1 MTEGYDAVLRSFP
14 FFITHRPS
22 ANKVIQMCLV
32 RMLNLLN
39 PVILIKRSETV
50 LKTTYLSLCMVS
62 SSGGYSSDISN
73 ADMIRNT
80 SAPGECFINCSSIVI
95 EQTSSAYTIVLYFT
109 TDNTKIFSRLRVK
122 WFRYQVPYYPNSNA
136 SFNFMELCITL
147 SGDVHP
153 LPGPDNVKGRKVPV
167 YTGNQSRKYKTGHGR
182 VSDNC
187 IRVQLTNSRATK
199 HGNQNKLL
207 KIAHLNAQSLKC
219 RHRFLEIKE
228 MASKKD
234 FDVLSFSETWFNS
247 TVSNASIEIE
257 GYRVYRLDRIGKTG
271 GGVCA
276 YIKNNLK
283 AKILKDLTGISES
296 GFHQLWLQVQNKKL
310 RSILV
315 YIAYRPEIGLECLQN
330 DLMPNYVE
338 ALSLNRDIVLTGD
351 MNCNLLTDN
360 PKGNALRSFCADINS
375 TQLIDKPTRVTKTS
389 STLVDVVMVSNP
401 ELVKT
406 SDVIDLTISN
416 HFLVFAVLNLKQ
428 PKASPSYI
436 ITRSFKNYSS
446 EKFAND
452 ISTIP
457 WDVLDLLP
465 TVDEKLDAFNDL
477 FLTCLDKHAPVKK
490 IRIKHKACP
499 FMTDDIKQLIIT
511 RNSLHRSAR
520 LFGSPNEWKAFSEK
534 KREVKLATKSAE
546 IAYYNKQV
554 TENKNHSAS
563 IWKTIRQALP
573 QKAAHSV
580 HYTKDTDV
588 LTEEFNK
595 FFISVGETAAPS
607 AANLASAYGLAT
619 KEVTPRVFDTSTTT
633 TTFISYLKL
642 THRVLQ
648 FFVQVDTGRS
658 EFNELIESDCH

>member
-1 MTEGYDAVLRSFP
+1 
-14 FFITHRPS
+14 
-22 ANKVIQMCLV
+22 
-32 RMLNLLN
+32 
-39 PVILIKRSETV
+39 
-50 LKTTYLSLCMVS
+50 
-62 SSGGYSSDISN
+62 
-73 ADMIRNT
+73 
-80 SAPGECFINCSSIVI
+80 
-95 EQTSSAYTIVLYFT
+95 
-109 TDNTKIFSRLRVK
+109 
-122 WFRYQVPYYPNSNA
+122 
-136 SFNFMELCITL
+136 
-147 SGDVHP
+147 
-153 LPGPDNVKGRKVPV
+153 
-167 YTGNQSRKYKTGHGR
+167 
-182 VSDNC
+182 
-187 IRVQLTNSRATK
+187 
-199 HGNQNKLL
+199 
-207 KIAHLNAQSLKC
+207 
-219 RHRFLEIKE
+219 
-228 MASKKD
+228 
-234 FDVLSFSETWFNS
+234 
-247 TVSNASIEIE
+247 
-257 GYRVYRLDRIGKTG
+257 
-271 GGVCA
+271 
-276 YIKNNLK
+276 
-283 AKILKDLTGISES
+283 
-296 GFHQLWLQVQNKKL
+296 
-310 RSILV
+310 
-315 YIAYRPEIGLECLQN
+315 
-330 DLMPNYVE
+330 
-338 ALSLNRDIVLTGD
+338 
-351 MNCNLLTDN
+351 
-360 PKGNALRSFCADINS
+360 
-375 TQLIDKPTRVTKTS
+375 
-389 STLVDVVMVSNP
+389 MVSNP

-534 KREVKLATKSAE
+534 KCEVKLAIKSAE

-658 EFNELIESDCH
+658 EFNELIESDCHLVTNYNLFRSHKRNNTHYFRITKQR